1 MGLNYLFNLDGDQNQ
16 VRGVGSMVTS
26 EEIYRMV
33 NLLIIPILSL
43 MKMFNLGNHGVRLIE
58 T

>member
-1 MGLNYLFNLDGDQNQ
+1 
-16 VRGVGSMVTS
+16 MVTS
-26 EEIYRMV
+26 KEIYRMV